1 MIRFIAWRVALLAFV
16 GVAIIYFV
24 HLGMQLMGHAGGL
37 PATADF
43 FDHSQMAWRQTRT
56 FMADAAQ
63 GDLGTIETRRGEIPV
78 RQILTDTY
86 VNSMGLIAAALG
98 LAVVIGLLAG
108 FMAALSKRIPL
119 AFLILTV
126 TILGISVPSF
136 FAAILLQLGEKEW
149 VRLFGYPLVAMGG
162 FGWDY
167 QHMLL
172 PVLVLAARPVAYLT
186 RSTFSEL
193 NQVMSQD
200 YIRTAWA
207 KGWSLRGV
215 VYNHTLRN
223 LAVPVLTAIGV
234 SLRFAL
240 GSLPVVEYF
249 FGWPGLGDRLLTAID
264 AGQTPVVVTLAL
276 ALGLTF
282 VLVNLLLDI
291 SYRMIDPRLKE
302 S

>member
-78 RQILTDTY
+78 RQILADTY

-98 LAVVIGLLAG
+98 LAIVIGLLAG

>member
-78 RQILTDTY
+78 RQILADTY

>member
-1 MIRFIAWRVALLAFV
+1 VIRFIAWRVALLAFV

-78 RQILTDTY
+78 RQILADTY

-98 LAVVIGLLAG
+98 LAIVIGLLAG